1 MVELKLGKVKYPLL
15 LTVGALDE
23 LAQMGVTLENLFQYI
38 QIEGR
43 TFEEAVEHGLD
54 VLHVL
59 VEAGRMAEAYS
70 TASEPGWAVPADVL
84 RQVLTPGQ
92 VWGLCE
98 AAVLDSLKR
107 TVEADHAKNGES
119 AV

>member
-1 MVELKLGKVKYPLL
+1 MVKLRLGNAEHPLV

-23 LAQMGVTLENLFQYI
+23 LAQMGVTLENLFQYM
-38 QIEGR
+38 QLEGR
-43 TFEEAVEHGLD
+43 DFGEAIDHGLRIMD
-54 VLHVL
+54 ILLRGGESV
-59 VEAGRMAEAYS
+59 AYYQNG
-70 TASEPGWAVPADVL
+70 TAPEPVSREIL
-84 RQVLTPGQ
+84 RHVLTPGQ

-107 TVEADHAKNGES
+107 TVEADHSKNADP